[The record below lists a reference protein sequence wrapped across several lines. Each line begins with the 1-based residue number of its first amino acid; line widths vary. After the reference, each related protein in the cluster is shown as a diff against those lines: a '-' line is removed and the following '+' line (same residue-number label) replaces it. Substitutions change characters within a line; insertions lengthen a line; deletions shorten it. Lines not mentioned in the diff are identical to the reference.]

1 MNISLN
7 NKTVT
12 LRDNLFWDIP
22 KDKIDPLKNAP
33 IIVERVLTRGDKKE
47 FADVINF
54 YGESFFINIVIKIKT
69 LDRKTA
75 NFLSAVFRIKK
86 ESFTCYN
93 KR

>member
-7 NKTVT
+7 NKTVA

-22 KDKIDPLKNAP
+22 KNKIDPVRNAP
-33 IIVERVLTRGDKKE
+33 LIIERVLTRGNKKE
-47 FADVINF
+47 FADVYNL
-54 YGESFFINIVIKIKT
+54 YGENHFINIAMKLKT

-86 ESFTCYN
+86 ESFTCYST
-93 KR
+93 K